1 MPNMTQTV
9 SNPNELVSAL
19 ADGELRDAAFVQALQ
34 WLQDSEDAR
43 ASWHAYHLLGDVL
56 RSKDLAASGAHDIA
70 FVERLHQRLQ
80 VGAKLAPSDMA
91 IELMSNARHRQT
103 GSGIRA
109 HGKVSANDASMR
121 WKLVAGFAGAA
132 AVAVVTWNLMSG
144 SSAPASEPQLAQVE
158 LLPATGHSPIMI
170 RDPQLDEL
178 LTAHQQSAGISALQ
192 MPAGFLR
199 NATYERPA
207 R

>member
-1 MPNMTQTV
+1 MTQQD

-19 ADGELRDAAFVQALQ
+19 ADGELRDAAFEQAMQ
-34 WLQDSEDAR
+34 WLQDNADAR

-56 RSKDLAASGAHDIA
+56 RSQDLAASGAHDSA
-70 FVERLHQRLQ
+70 FVARLRQRLQ
-80 VGAKLAPSDMA
+80 REVKPVLSGAA
-91 IELMSNARHRQT
+91 IDWIAQADHPQK
-103 GSGIRA
+103 GSVTLA

-121 WKLVAGFAGAA
+121 WKLVAGFASAA
-132 AVAVVTWNLMSG
+132 AVAAVAWSLVSG
-144 SSAPASEPQLAQVE
+144 SNAPVSGPQLAQVE
-158 LLPATGHSPIMI
+158 LQPASGQSPIMV

-178 LTAHQQSAGISALQ
+178 LAAHRQSAGISALQ